1 MNGPASEA
9 TGNTRIT
16 VGPIVGDVVA
26 VLAFAAIGRAS
37 HAEGLTLAGIAH
49 TAWPFLVG
57 LAVGWVVVLATH
69 LRGERIWPAGVV
81 VWGSTV
87 VIGLALRGLS
97 GAGLSG
103 LFPVIAGISLAVVLL
118 APRAIA
124 SFVSAKLNR
133 PTPTP

>member
-1 MNGPASEA
+1 MNRTAIGPLA
-9 TGNTRIT
+9 
-16 VGPIVGDVVA
+16 GDVIA
-26 VLAFAAIGRAS
+26 VFAFAAIGRAS
-37 HAEGLTLAGIAH
+37 HTEGLTLPGIAH

-57 LAVGWVVVLATH
+57 LAVGWVIVVATR
-69 LRGERIWPAGVV
+69 LRGEQVWPAGVA
-81 VWGSTV
+81 VWGSTF
-87 VIGLALRGLS
+87 VIGLVLRGLS

-124 SFVSAKLNR
+124 SFVSGRLNR

>member
-1 MNGPASEA
+1 MNRTS
-9 TGNTRIT
+9 I
-16 VGPIVGDVVA
+16 GPIAGDVVA

-37 HAEGLTLAGIAH
+37 HAEGITLSGLAH

-57 LAVGWVVVLATH
+57 LAVGWIVILAAR
-69 LRGERIWPAGVV
+69 LRGEQVWPAGVV

-124 SFVSAKLNR
+124 SFVSGRSNR